1 MTNNKY
7 KELLEE
13 KIKENN
19 RYHIRT
25 YGCQMNEHDSEQV
38 EFILNNMGLVKE
50 DDIEKS
56 DFIIMNTCAIRGSAE
71 NKAMGFLGT
80 LKNLKRH
87 NPDVKIIVSG
97 CLPKVDEAFEY
108 LIKKNKHIDILM
120 GTSNYNNLPELIS
133 RSFYEDSTI
142 IDISDQYDLD
152 STELNYNRMY
162 KHKSFVNIMYG
173 CNNFCSYCIVPY
185 TRGREQS
192 RRVED
197 IIEEISLL
205 AKDGVKEVTL
215 LGQNVNSYG
224 KTLEKYSS
232 FSDLIREIDKIHG
245 IERIRF
251 MTSHPKDI
259 SDELINLYGDLESLS
274 NYLHLPVQ
282 SGSNKV
288 LKEMN
293 RKYTRED
300 YLEKINKVKMINK
313 SISLSTDII
322 VGFPGETEEDFQD
335 TLKLVEEV
343 AFDFIFMFLYS
354 PREGTSAAKREDQ
367 IPNDIKMDRFNRLT
381 DLVNKIAL
389 EKNKKYLNK
398 IVKVLVDEK
407 SKNKDSFLSGRTDT
421 FKTVNFEG
429 DVSLIGTIVDVLIN
443 DVGTFSMNGRLVWP
457 NMIMT
462 S

>member
-133 RSFYEDSTI
+133 RSFYEDSKI